1 MNLKFFRNQWF
12 NNGRGQKVSMSIR
25 NFLVVLVLFCGFAS
39 LPTAG
44 VAGQSV
50 KASGSLE
57 VAFSP
62 GGGGEELVVK
72 VIDSAR
78 SEIKVLAYSFTS
90 APIVRALLAAQ
101 KRGVSV
107 SIVADEKSNL
117 SEGGGNQ
124 KAVAALSALANAGVD
139 VRTTSAFAIHHDKVL
154 CVDRAH
160 VETGSFNFSASAE
173 TRNSENV
180 LVNWNNPE
188 LAAVYLR
195 HFERNYKQS
204 RSFTPR

>member
-1 MNLKFFRNQWF
+1 
-12 NNGRGQKVSMSIR
+12 MSIHK
-25 NFLVVLVLFCGFAS
+25 FLVVLVLFCGFAS

-44 VAGQSV
+44 TAGQAV
-50 KASGSLE
+50 RAAGSLE

-62 GGGGEELVVK
+62 AGGGEELVIK

-90 APIVRALLAAQ
+90 APVVRALLAAH

-139 VRTTSAFAIHHDKVL
+139 VRTTSAFSIHHKVL
-154 CVDRAH
+154 CVDRVH

-188 LAAVYLR
+188 LALQRMPQPVSNQNHVSQPCL
-195 HFERNYKQS
+195 S
-204 RSFTPR
+204 

>member
-1 MNLKFFRNQWF
+1 MNLEFFRHQWF
-12 NNGRGQKVSMSIR
+12 NNEKGQQVSMSIHK
-25 NFLVVLVLFCGFAS
+25 FLVVLMLFCGFVS
-39 LPTAG
+39 LPTTG
-44 VAGQSV
+44 TAGQAV
-50 KASGSLE
+50 RAAGSLE

-62 GGGGEELVVK
+62 AGGGEELVIK

-90 APIVRALLAAQ
+90 APIVRALLAAH
-101 KRGVSV
+101 KRGVAV

-124 KAVAALSALANAGVD
+124 KALAALSALANAGVD
-139 VRTTSAFAIHHDKVL
+139 VRTSNAYAASHDKVL
-154 CVDRAH
+154 CVDRVH

-180 LVNWNNPE
+180 LVNWNNPD
-188 LAAVYLR
+188 LAAVYLK

>member
-1 MNLKFFRNQWF
+1 MTT
-12 NNGRGQKVSMSIR
+12 R
-25 NFLVVLVLFCGFAS
+25 NFLAVLMLFCGFAS
-39 LPTAG
+39 LPIPSTAG
-44 VAGQSV
+44 QMVH
-50 KASGSLE
+50 ASGSLE

-62 GGGGEELVVK
+62 NGGGEQLVIK
-72 VIDSAR
+72 VIDSAQ

-90 APIVRALLAAQ
+90 APIVRALLAAR

-107 SIVADEKSNL
+107 VIVADEKSNL

-124 KAVAALSALANAGVD
+124 KALAALSALANAGAD
-139 VRTTSAFAIHHDKVL
+139 VRTTSAWQIHHDKSL
-154 CVDRAH
+154 AVDRLH

-188 LAAVYLR
+188 LAAVYLQ
-195 HFERNYKQS
+195 HFERNYKLS
-204 RSFTPR
+204 RPFTSR

>member
-1 MNLKFFRNQWF
+1 M
-12 NNGRGQKVSMSIR
+12 GQKVSMSIR

-39 LPTAG
+39 LPTTG
-44 VAGQSV
+44 VAGQSI

-62 GGGGEELVVK
+62 GGGGGEELVVK

-101 KRGVSV
+101 KRGVSI

>member
-1 MNLKFFRNQWF
+1 MVQ
-12 NNGRGQKVSMSIR
+12 
-25 NFLVVLVLFCGFAS
+25 
-39 LPTAG
+39 
-44 VAGQSV
+44 
-50 KASGSLE
+50 ASGSLE

-62 GGGGEELVVK
+62 NGGGEQLVIK

-90 APIVRALLAAQ
+90 APIVRALLAAR

-107 SIVADEKSNL
+107 VIVADEKSNL

-124 KAVAALSALANAGVD
+124 KALAALSALANAGAD
-139 VRTTSAFAIHHDKVL
+139 VRTSNAYAISHDKVIVSGMRDVL
-154 CVDRAH
+154 
-160 VETGSFNFSASAE
+160 TGSFNFSASAE

-188 LAAVYLR
+188 LAVVYLK

-204 RSFTPR
+204 RPFTPR

>member
-1 MNLKFFRNQWF
+1 
-12 NNGRGQKVSMSIR
+12 MSTR

-39 LPTAG
+39 LATTG
-44 VAGQSV
+44 SAGQAV
-50 KASGSLE
+50 RVAGSLE

-62 GGGGEELVVK
+62 AGGGEELVIK

-90 APIVRALLAAQ
+90 APIARALLAAH

-117 SEGGGNQ
+117 SEGGGSQ

-139 VRTTSAFAIHHDKVL
+139 VRTTNAFAIHHDKVL

-180 LVNWNNPE
+180 LVNWSNPE
-188 LAAVYLR
+188 LADVYLK
-195 HFERNYKQS
+195 HFERNYKLS